1 MVKPIFLT
9 YSREHFPAVKKD
21 LNSVVKD
28 VDTINSVFQRDN
40 TRVSLQQPISIF
52 TPAPAPAY
60 AAAGNQAIIK
70 QGKFIDEKVVR
81 KTKERNRVLSNAALE
96 TVPVFG
102 KAPEITERVKSKDYP
117 GAAIVASQLALDFP
131 NLIDDAVDAVDQFDK
146 IIKTKLC
153 GDGYKYMYKKAY
165 NFKKAQHPFSY
176 FRGTL
181 LQDYVNPYSPKCPN
195 PKVGEWLAKQDKT
208 LWETKLG
215 SYTKE
220 KLKIDEI
227 KVKTK
232 IKDIKSTPDK
242 VINVKA
248 ISFKTKSTFGKVT
261 ARAMTRVPVIGL
273 AVSGAIEG
281 CQAANEIKNG
291 EKPVKAIN
299 KAVLRLT
306 STAVLTSTLGA
317 VGFMLFGPVGS
328 LAGIGIASGLK
339 YLVCKAIDKI

>member
-40 TRVSLQQPISIF
+40 TRVNIQNPISIF
-52 TPAPAPAY
+52 TPTPAPAY
-60 AAAGNQAIIK
+60 TAAGNQAIIK
-70 QGKFIDEKVVR
+70 QGKFIDEEAVR
-81 KTKERNRVLSNAALE
+81 KTKEKNKILSNAALE

-131 NLIDDAVDAVDQFDK
+131 NLIDDAVDAVDQLDK

-181 LQDYVNPYSPKCPN
+181 LQDYVNPNSPKCPN
-195 PKVGEWLAKQDKT
+195 PKVGEWLLDKDIT
-208 LWETKLG
+208 LWDTRLG
-215 SYTKE
+215 KKFGKVFKIKE
-220 KLKIDEI
+220 
-227 KVKTK
+227 TK
-232 IKDIKSTPDK
+232 IKTSIKDTRSTDYNK
-242 VINVKA
+242 VNVRARVFESPSKL
-248 ISFKTKSTFGKVT
+248 GKFT
-261 ARAMTRVPVIGL
+261 ARAMTRTPVIGL
-273 AVSGAIEG
+273 VVSAAIET
-281 CQAANEIKNG
+281 CQVVNAIKNN
-291 EKPVKAIN
+291 EKPEKAIM
-299 KAVLRLT
+299 KGALRFT
-306 STAVLTSTLGA
+306 SGTAITAICGT
-317 VGFMLFGPVGS
+317 VGSFFGPIGS
-328 LAGIGIASGLK
+328 VIGLGIGAGLS
-339 YLVCKAIDKI
+339 YLVSKAIK

>member
-1 MVKPIFLT
+1 MVKPILLA

-21 LNSVVKD
+21 LNSVVKNI
-28 VDTINSVFQRDN
+28 DTINSVFQRDN
-40 TRVSLQQPISIF
+40 TRVSLHQPISIF
-52 TPAPAPAY
+52 TPAPAF
-60 AAAGNQAIIK
+60 AAVGNHAIIK
-70 QGKFIDEKVVR
+70 QGKFIDDEVVR
-81 KTKERNRVLSNAALE
+81 KTKEKNKILSNAVLE

-117 GAAIVASQLALDFP
+117 GAAIVVSQLALDFP
-131 NLIDDAVDAVDQFDK
+131 NLIDDAVDAADQLDK
-146 IIKTKLC
+146 TIKTKIC

-165 NFKKAQHPFSY
+165 DFKKAQHPFSY

-181 LQDYVNPYSPKCPN
+181 LQDYVNPNSPKCFN
-195 PKVGEWLAKQDKT
+195 PKLGDWLIRQDKT
-208 LWETKLG
+208 LWNTKLG
-215 SYTKE
+215 DLPKKVFHIQE
-220 KLKIDEI
+220 LEI
-227 KVKTK
+227 KTK
-232 IKDIKSTPDK
+232 IKDIKSTPERP
-242 VINVKA
+242 VNIKA
-248 ISFKTKSTFGKVT
+248 KSFKAPSTFGKIT

-299 KAVLRLT
+299 KAALRLT

-317 VGFMLFGPVGS
+317 VGFMFFGPVGS
-328 LAGIGIASGLK
+328 LAGIGIASGLN